1 MFTLA
6 RASNLLWG
14 IGALDNKQYLPEDG
28 LLASNLTFWGW
39 LSIIWALMAL
49 TGAFLLFTR
58 NPYSAGVALIL
69 AALNAL
75 FWLCA
80 IPVLPIW
87 SLIVIAIDVLIIYTS
102 CRPIWTWSTADHG
115 VTGGPPPAAAVVVWR
130 KMPRSSSVVSNPTW
144 CPLFA
149 NVTVR
154 AWGMSRFRRAH
165 ERRKNGGLSA
175 ASMIVTGT
183 AMPASCVSSTCSPP
197 PDAKSSK
204 TPAEFSRSFSR
215 RSAGTFSNADPPVE

>member
-1 MFTLA
+1 MTTTARKPRPAGSNWFMFAAIMFTLA
-6 RASNLLWG
+6 GASNLLWG

-49 TGAFLLFTR
+49 TGAVLLFMR

-87 SLIVIAIDVLIIYTS
+87 SLVVIAIDVLIIYQL
-102 CRPIWTWSTADHG
+102 STHLD
-115 VTGGPPPAAAVVVWR
+115 VVD
-130 KMPRSSSVVSNPTW
+130 S
-144 CPLFA
+144 
-149 NVTVR
+149 
-154 AWGMSRFRRAH
+154 
-165 ERRKNGGLSA
+165 
-175 ASMIVTGT
+175 
-183 AMPASCVSSTCSPP
+183 
-197 PDAKSSK
+197 
-204 TPAEFSRSFSR
+204 
-215 RSAGTFSNADPPVE
+215 